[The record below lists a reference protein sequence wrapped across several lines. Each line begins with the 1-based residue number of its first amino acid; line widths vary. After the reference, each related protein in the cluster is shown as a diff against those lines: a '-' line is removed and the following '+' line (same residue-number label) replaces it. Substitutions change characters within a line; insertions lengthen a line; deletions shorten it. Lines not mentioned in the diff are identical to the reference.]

1 MAGLSGGIDGTIF
14 ADVGDPNC
22 RVAGRD
28 IEFARLPTT
37 FAHILSHRAN
47 RQAGTRV
54 ACKVGGAF
62 TPPDNVSP
70 GKNVIRT
77 REELQAR
84 LDALLATLH
93 QLKLDGAQHQSM
105 WEAFELFTDI
115 PVDAYV
121 DQADRAWWCEQ
132 VYATAEYYGLAGH
145 LWLHTPDT
153 L

>member
-1 MAGLSGGIDGTIF
+1 MAGMSGGIDGAIF
-14 ADVGDPNC
+14 ADVANSNC

-28 IEFARLPTT
+28 IAFARLPTT
-37 FAHILSHRAN
+37 FVHIRSHRAN
-47 RQAGTRV
+47 QQAGIRE

-62 TPPDNVSP
+62 TSPDKVSP

-77 REELQAR
+77 RAELQAR
-84 LDALLATLH
+84 LDAMLATLH
-93 QLKLDGAQHQSM
+93 QLKLDGAQQQSM

-115 PVDAYV
+115 SVGACIHE
-121 DQADRAWWCEQ
+121 ADRAWWCEQ
-132 VYATAEYYGLAGH
+132 VYATAEYYGLVDN